1 MSKRHKKGP
10 AAPRPRLLRVDYRD
24 QGGTSS
30 AVFEVPKGAT
40 TRRAVLTIGTLRYV
54 AVGGHWSP
62 VGAPPPWARSW
73 GSTKQLDKVR
83 HAAPEPVRPLEPA
96 AFVVEV
102 STWCGW
108 STEARG
114 SLRAAASWEKGPGVM
129 RTAPLDGPTA
139 ERVRDLAAQHGLVG
153 LEELAVDAVEEPQ
166 QRPLVE
172 TVDGSEAGGDE
183 PVMAFS
189 NPPRFVGGRCED
201 CGAPAPF
208 PSDLCAACVQKHR
221 AAGEVV

>member
-1 MSKRHKKGP
+1 MVSKRHMKGP

-30 AVFEVPKGAT
+30 AVFDVPKGAS
-40 TRRAVLTIGTLRYV
+40 TRRAVETLGTLRYV

-62 VGAPPPWARSW
+62 VGAPPPRARSW
-73 GSTKQLDKVR
+73 GTTKRLDKVR
-83 HAAPEPVRPLEPA
+83 HAAPDPVRPLEPA

-114 SLRAAASWEKGPGVM
+114 SLRAAASWEKAPGV
-129 RTAPLDGPTA
+129 DGHA
-139 ERVRDLAAQHGLVG
+139 LRRRAVERGGAHHAG
-153 LEELAVDAVEEPQ
+153 EEPQ

-172 TVDGSEAGGDE
+172 TVDGSEAHDDA
-183 PVMAFS
+183 PVVVFS
-189 NPPRFVGGRCED
+189 NPPRFVGGRCGD